1 MQKFSVAN
9 LKSGMIVG
17 RNIYSNDGLLLLNAG
32 TDLTESF
39 IERLK
44 RIGIGSIYIKD
55 AYLDNIEIPEIIQE
69 ETRQMAI
76 SVVRKSFQ
84 EFKASARINIEQ
96 FSQTAN
102 WIVDEVMKNQQAM
115 VHLTDIRTHDNYTF
129 SHSVNVCMLSTI
141 TGLQMGYGTNQ
152 LKTLALGALLH
163 DIGKAFVPL
172 EILTKPSRL
181 TAEEMSVMQ
190 THTEMGFELLRKE
203 TNHVPLLAAHVA
215 FQHHEKN
222 NGRGYP
228 RGLDGDSIHEYAKI
242 TSIADVYDAV
252 TADRPYRSR
261 MPAHEAYEL
270 VAALADT
277 QFDSAIL
284 TTFLS
289 NVAIYPIGCFVAI
302 NTGEIG
308 IVINVLPKLPTR
320 PIIKVITDPD
330 SNRLA
335 QPYELDLTKHLTLF
349 ISTVLTETDICDMKL
364 V

>member
-9 LKSGMIVG
+9 LKSGMVVG

-32 TDLTESF
+32 TELNESF

-44 RIGIGSIYIKD
+44 KIGVGSIYIKN
-55 AYLDNIEIPEIIQE
+55 AYLDDVEIPEIIQE
-69 ETRQMAI
+69 ETRQKAI
-76 SVVRKSFQ
+76 SVIQKSFQ

-96 FSQTAN
+96 FNQAAN
-102 WIVDEVMKNQQAM
+102 WIIDEVIKNHKAM
-115 VHLTDIRTHDNYTF
+115 LHLTDIRTHDNYTF

-141 TGLQMGYGTNQ
+141 TGLQMGYDTNK

-163 DIGKAFVPL
+163 DVGKAFVPL
-172 EILTKPSRL
+172 ELLNKPSRL

-203 TNHVPLLAAHVA
+203 TNNVPLLAAHVA

-228 RGLDGDSIHEYAKI
+228 RGLAGDSIHEYAKI

-270 VAALADT
+270 VAALADI
-277 QFDSAIL
+277 QFDSTIL
-284 TTFLS
+284 TTFLG
-289 NVAIYPIGCFVAI
+289 NVAIYPIGSFVAI
-302 NTGEIG
+302 NTGQIG
-308 IVINVLPKLPTR
+308 IVVSVLPKLPTR
-320 PIIKVITDPD
+320 PIIKVITDPCN
-330 SNRLA
+330 NRLA
-335 QPYELDLTKHLTLF
+335 QPYQLDLTEHLTLF
-349 ISTVLTETDICDMKL
+349 VSSVLTETDICEMKL